1 MEVKN
6 QWKAWI
12 YLAPALI
19 LLAIFTF
26 YPFFKTIIISFLG
39 YFETVDG
46 VETFKNGY
54 TPMTDLNWELT
65 LHNYLYSKEVPIID
79 YDALNAGAENFIKG
93 YETKWYGALADPEL
107 FEALKNTAVIAIVTV
122 PGSTI
127 LALLISVALNS
138 IRPLQKFLQTIY
150 FLPYVTNSIAI
161 GLVFAVMF
169 EVTSP
174 TGNIEG
180 AINIGIMN
188 EFFEMLGISP
198 RTWVLP
204 GSSWGAKMT
213 VACTYGIWNA
223 LPFKI
228 MILLGALQS
237 VNKQYYE
244 AAQVDCAT
252 KFTTFRRITVPMLS
266 PMISYVLITGFIGAF
281 KEYSSLIGLFGDNLS
296 TYDMN
301 TIVGLVYTQ
310 LYTTFNYGK
319 AAAYAL
325 SLFVI
330 ILIFT
335 VVQLYVSNKKVHY

>member
-1 MEVKN
+1 METKN

-12 YLAPALI
+12 YLAPALL

-39 YFETVDG
+39 YFEMNEEGIEV
-46 VETFKNGY
+46 FKSGY
-54 TPMTDLNWELT
+54 TPMSDLNWELT
-65 LHNYLYSKEVPIID
+65 FHNYFYSVESAIMNWDTMEVE
-79 YDALNAGAENFIKG
+79 YKTEYF
-93 YETKWYGALADPEL
+93 GALTDPEL
-107 FEALKNTAVIAIVTV
+107 LQALKNTAVIAVVTV

-138 IRPLQKFLQTIY
+138 IKPLQKFLQTIY

-161 GLVFAVMF
+161 GMVFAIMF
-169 EVTSP
+169 EVNSP
-174 TGNIEG
+174 SGQIEN
-180 AINIGIMN
+180 AINIGIIN
-188 EFFEMLGISP
+188 EFFKLFGIDP

-213 VACTYGIWNA
+213 VACVYGIWNA

-228 MILLGALQS
+228 MILLVALQS

-244 AAQVDCAT
+244 AAQIDCAT
-252 KFTTFRRITVPMLS
+252 KFTTFRRFTVPMFS

-281 KEYSSLIGLFGDNLS
+281 KEYSSLIGLFGDNLA

-310 LYTTFNYGK
+310 LYTVFNYGK

-325 SLFVI
+325 ALFVI
-330 ILIFT
+330 ILLFT
-335 VVQLYVSNKKVHY
+335 LIQLWVSSKKVHY

>member
-1 MEVKN
+1 METKN

-12 YLAPALI
+12 YLAPALL

-39 YFETVDG
+39 YFEMGEDG
-46 VETFKNGY
+46 VEIFKTGY
-54 TPMTDLNWELT
+54 TPMSDLNWELT
-65 LHNYLYSKEVPIID
+65 FHNYFYSVESAIMNWDTMEVE
-79 YDALNAGAENFIKG
+79 YKTEYF
-93 YETKWYGALADPEL
+93 GALTDPEL
-107 FEALKNTAVIAIVTV
+107 LQALKNTAVIAVVTV

-138 IRPLQKFLQTIY
+138 IKPLQKFLQTIY

-161 GLVFAVMF
+161 GMVFAIMF
-169 EVTSP
+169 EVNSP
-174 TGNIEG
+174 SGQIEN
-180 AINIGIMN
+180 AINIGIIN
-188 EFFEMLGISP
+188 EFFKLFGIDP

-213 VACTYGIWNA
+213 VACVYGIWNA

-244 AAQVDCAT
+244 AAQIDCAT

-281 KEYSSLIGLFGDNLS
+281 KEYSSLIGLFGDNLA

-310 LYTTFNYGK
+310 LYTVFNYSK

-325 SLFVI
+325 ALFVI
-330 ILIFT
+330 ILLFT
-335 VVQLYVSNKKVHY
+335 LIQLWVSSKKVHY

>member
-1 MEVKN
+1 METKN

-12 YLAPALI
+12 YLAPALL

-39 YFETVDG
+39 YFEMNEEGIEV
-46 VETFKNGY
+46 FKSGY
-54 TPMTDLNWELT
+54 TPMSDLNWELT
-65 LHNYLYSKEVPIID
+65 FHNYFYSVESAIMNWDTMEVE
-79 YDALNAGAENFIKG
+79 YKTEYF
-93 YETKWYGALADPEL
+93 GALTDPEL
-107 FEALKNTAVIAIVTV
+107 LQALKNTAVIAIVTV

-138 IRPLQKFLQTIY
+138 IKPLQKFLQTIY

-161 GLVFAVMF
+161 GMVFAIMF
-169 EVTSP
+169 EVNSP
-174 TGNIEG
+174 SGQIEN
-180 AINIGIMN
+180 AINIGIIN
-188 EFFEMLGISP
+188 EFFKLFGIDP

-213 VACTYGIWNA
+213 VACVYGIWNA

-244 AAQVDCAT
+244 AAQIDCAT

-281 KEYSSLIGLFGDNLS
+281 KEYSSLIGLFGDNLA

-310 LYTTFNYGK
+310 LYTVFNYCK

-325 SLFVI
+325 ALFVI
-330 ILIFT
+330 ILLFT
-335 VVQLYVSNKKVHY
+335 LIQLWVSSKKVHY

>member
-12 YLAPALI
+12 YLVPALI
-19 LLAIFTF
+19 MLAIFTF

-39 YFETVDG
+39 YFEADP
-46 VETFKNGY
+46 ETGALIFKNGY
-54 TPMTDLNWELT
+54 TPMSQLT
-65 LHNYLYSKEVPIID
+65 AQFTFNNYLYSIEEAIID
-79 YDALNAGAENFIKG
+79 WNTETITG
-93 YETKWYGALADPEL
+93 YEVKYYGALADPEL
-107 FEALKNTAVIAIVTV
+107 MEALKNTAVIAVVTV

-127 LALLISVALNS
+127 LALIISVALNS
-138 IRPLQKFLQTIY
+138 IKPLQKFLQTLY

-161 GLVFAVMF
+161 GMVFAIMF
-169 EVTSP
+169 EVNTP
-174 TGNIEG
+174 TGTIDG
-180 AINIGIMN
+180 AINIGIIN
-188 EFFEMLGISP
+188 EFLAKIGIDP

-204 GSSWGAKMT
+204 GSSWGAKMS
-213 VACTYGIWNA
+213 VACIYGIWNA

-244 AAQVDCAT
+244 AAQIDCAT
-252 KFTTFRRITVPMLS
+252 KFTTFRKITVPMLS

-281 KEYSSLIGLFGDNLS
+281 KEYSSLIGIFGDNLS

-310 LYTTFNYGK
+310 LNTTFNYGK

-330 ILIFT
+330 ILLFT
-335 VVQLYVSNKKVHY
+335 VVQLYVSSKKVHY

>member
-12 YLAPALI
+12 YLAPALV

-39 YFETVDG
+39 SFEVDP
-46 VETFKNGY
+46 ETGLEVFKSGY
-54 TPMTDLNWELT
+54 SPVAKADWKFTFN
-65 LHNYLYSKEVPIID
+65 NFLYSIESPIINWD
-79 YDALNAGAENFIKG
+79 TLEIVGTEVKY
-93 YETKWYGALADPEL
+93 YGALADPEL
-107 FEALKNTAVIAIVTV
+107 KQALINTAVIAVVTV

-161 GLVFAVMF
+161 GMVFAIMF
-169 EVTSP
+169 EVNTP
-174 TGNIEG
+174 NGKIEN
-180 AINIGIMN
+180 AVNIGIIN
-188 EFFEMLGISP
+188 EFLKLIGIDP

-204 GSSWGAKMT
+204 GSSWGAKMV

-244 AAQVDCAT
+244 AAQIDCAT

-281 KEYSSLIGLFGDNLS
+281 KEYSSLIGLFGENLE

-310 LYTTFNYGK
+310 LNIINNYGK

-325 SLFVI
+325 SLFVL
-330 ILIFT
+330 ILLFT
-335 VVQLYVSNKKVHY
+335 LVQLYVSNKKVHY